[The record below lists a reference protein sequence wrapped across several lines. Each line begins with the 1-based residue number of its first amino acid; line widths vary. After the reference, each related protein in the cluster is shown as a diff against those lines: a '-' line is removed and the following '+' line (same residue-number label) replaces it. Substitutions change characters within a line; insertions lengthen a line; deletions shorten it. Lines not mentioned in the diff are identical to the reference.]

1 MQVTRQVIDERSWR
15 LASGGAQFDYQ
26 RLSPGAL
33 LVTISG
39 NDRGQFGLMTLDEI
53 RLEILRQGRLEL
65 LVDASAAT
73 NVSVEV
79 SRQWTDFFAHT
90 RSQLKRVSVLT
101 GSKLVNL
108 TVGIAQHLSHT
119 GDLIQIYTDRELFNT
134 AMARAS
140 AELLIARARQP

>member
-1 MQVTRQVIDERSWR
+1 MRVTRQVIDERSWQ
-15 LASGGAQFDYQ
+15 LAGDGARFDYQ

-33 LVTISG
+33 LITISG

-79 SRQWTDFFAHT
+79 SRQWTDFFAGS

-108 TVGIAQHLSHT
+108 TVGIVQHLSHT
-119 GDLIQIYTDRELFNT
+119 GDLIQIYTDRDLFHT

-140 AELLIARARQP
+140 AELLIERARQP